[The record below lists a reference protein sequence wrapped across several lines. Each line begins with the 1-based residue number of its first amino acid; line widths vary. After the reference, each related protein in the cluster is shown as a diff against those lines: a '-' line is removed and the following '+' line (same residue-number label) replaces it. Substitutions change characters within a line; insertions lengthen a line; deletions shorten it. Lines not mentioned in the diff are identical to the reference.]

1 MMKYIFLLIGILGF
15 NMLATICNANEQ
27 INLIAAGKQASVFVK
42 ADYKVGNS
50 TVSKTGT
57 GFIIDTSKSPGL
69 AVITNKHILQ
79 HNVSGQ
85 TITPSNITV
94 KVNMS
99 ALAPTLCNAS
109 IVALHDN
116 YDLGL
121 LHFKLPE
128 NKPPD
133 AVSKTSPDGIEYYSI
148 KSTAFLLED
157 SVIDDD
163 DLREGLEVLFS
174 GFPLNLG
181 SDLYHNYPV
190 TRKGMIA
197 QVLPKSHEIVID
209 GFASHGNSGSPV
221 YCVTDKGIKL
231 VGIQEA
237 VYPDANIGYDEKGR
251 VNSLSTFNSGLSL
264 VIKCSAIKEF
274 VYKLIDEGLY
284 KGDWRKESGD
294 TILNSFSAF
303 IKAMQG
309 RANK

>member
-1 MMKYIFLLIGILGF
+1 MVKNIFNLFVGLLAF
-15 NMLATICNANEQ
+15 SMSTACDANEQ
-27 INLIAAGKQASVFVK
+27 INLIAAGKQTSVFVK

-79 HNVSGQ
+79 HNISGQ
-85 TITPSNITV
+85 TITPVHITV

-99 ALAPTLCNAS
+99 DLAPTICDAS
-109 IVALHDN
+109 IVALHDS

-133 AVSKTSPDGIEYYSI
+133 AVPKTSSDGIEYYSI
-148 KSTAFLLED
+148 KDTAFLLED
-157 SVIDDD
+157 SVIDDN

-197 QVLPKSHEIVID
+197 QVLPRSHEIVID

-221 YCVTDKGIKL
+221 YCVTDKGLKL

-264 VIKCSAIKEF
+264 VIKGSAIKEF
-274 VYKLIDEGLY
+274 VYKLIEDGRY
-284 KGDWRKESGD
+284 KGDWSKK
-294 TILNSFSAF
+294 L
-303 IKAMQG
+303 
-309 RANK
+309 

>member
-1 MMKYIFLLIGILGF
+1 MNILTKAFQGACFAESMIRRGLKNIFNLFVGLLAF
-15 NMLATICNANEQ
+15 SMSTTCNANEQ

-50 TVSKTGT
+50 MVSKTGT

-79 HNVSGQ
+79 HNINGQ
-85 TITPSNITV
+85 TIIPFHITV

-99 ALAPTLCNAS
+99 DLVPTLCDAS

-121 LHFKLPE
+121 LHFKLPQS
-128 NKPPD
+128 KPPD
-133 AVSKTSPDGIEYYSI
+133 AVLKTSSDGIEYYSI
-148 KSTAFLLED
+148 KSNAFLLED
-157 SVIDDD
+157 SVIDDE

-174 GFPLNLG
+174 GFPLDFG
-181 SDLYHNYPV
+181 ADSYHNYPV

-197 QVLPKSHEIVID
+197 QVLLGAHEIVID

-221 YCVTDKGIKL
+221 YCVTDKGLKL

-237 VYPDANIGYDEKGR
+237 VYSDSNIGYDEKGR

-264 VIKCSAIKEF
+264 VIKSSVIKEF
-274 VYKLIDEGLY
+274 VYKLIEDGRY
-284 KGDWRKESGD
+284 KGDWSKRP
-294 TILNSFSAF
+294 
-303 IKAMQG
+303 
-309 RANK
+309 

>member
-1 MMKYIFLLIGILGF
+1 MFSTSAM
-15 NMLATICNANEQ
+15 ICNASEQ
-27 INLIAAGKQASVFVK
+27 INLIAAGKQTSVFIK

-50 TVSKTGT
+50 TVSKAGT

-79 HNVSGQ
+79 HNISGQ
-85 TITPSNITV
+85 TITPFHITV

-99 ALAPTLCNAS
+99 DVAPTLCDAS
-109 IVALHDN
+109 IVALHDI

-121 LHFKLPE
+121 LHFKLPQ

-133 AVSKTSPDGIEYYSI
+133 AVLKTSSDGTEYYSI
-148 KSTAFLLED
+148 KSNAFLLED
-157 SVIDDD
+157 SIIDDS

-197 QVLPKSHEIVID
+197 QVLPGSHEIVID

-221 YCVTDKGIKL
+221 YCVTDKGLKL

-264 VIKCSAIKEF
+264 VIKSSVIKEF

-284 KGDWRKESGD
+284 KGDWSK
-294 TILNSFSAF
+294 
-303 IKAMQG
+303 KP
-309 RANK
+309 